1 MAVSLKK
8 SDWIFLSRLH
18 SDMTDKTQA
27 EHQRTESQQTES
39 ASTAATLQSKSAAR
53 RYLPRGLLMLLL
65 SLLLLL
71 TLCAAAVWT
80 QSGTRALFSLA
91 HTLTQGRLSAQE
103 INGSLGSAI
112 SMQKLQWQSKDLQ
125 LDIQGLEADWDSWSL
140 WPAHFEL
147 SRLHAASVAVATL
160 TTPDPVVLP
169 ASLSLPVRLSLHDIA
184 IGKLEIADLDAQG
197 KHHPVQS
204 FNDLRGHATYAD
216 ERYEADLQGGSAF
229 GQIKAKASMLATA
242 PFVINAQVAVS
253 TLAQDKLPALQISST
268 VKGNLSALDLV
279 WQAGSVQT
287 ADGNAANAAQTQPA
301 SAQLQGSGTALITLF
316 APQLMAKAHVDI
328 VHLDPS
334 AWNAAAPKADLR
346 ILADIRPLAAS
357 AVQRPASQAVQAST
371 PGPATA
377 DSFSLQISLQ
387 NNAVASLDQ
396 NGLPVQ
402 SLQAEAIWS
411 GNSLQLQGMTARLP
425 GDGKITGAGQLRWD
439 QPWFADGKFVLSN
452 INLQKLH
459 QSLRAGQIRGEVHA
473 KTDQAQRIRAE
484 ASLQDQGAKLQV
496 QASYDIAKQLLSLP
510 TLTLQAGL
518 SQADA
523 RAELSFAGKQLFQTE
538 VQIRDF
544 DPAYWIAG
552 PAGKIS
558 AHLKAS
564 GQLQQMAAEVKL
576 DKLGG
581 HYAGQTLDGSIQ
593 AQWLGKD
600 KLKIPQA
607 DLQWGKNRLHADG
620 AWGEKTDLLKFSL
633 DAPELQALNPI
644 WQLAAIELSGSL
656 KAEGQLRGGL
666 NHAAGQLD
674 LQATQLELKRDNKRY
689 ALKTLQAN
697 LQATDALSGLVS
709 ADVRASGF
717 KGDFPVLPGG
727 VTPLAQDA
735 DKVQQLTLRLNGKR
749 EAHTLRLELDFP
761 DKRQLIAGMSGGFTD
776 STSAALRWNGQLTET
791 ELRGTPAL
799 RLLNPVSL
807 ELSADAFKTGRMQL
821 QSPLMNLQVEQL
833 EWAAGTLKTKGQ
845 IQDVRVVE
853 LINLFA
859 PQDALTGNLRAQAD
873 WDVQLNQSARA
884 TLNLRRQS
892 GDLRFND
899 PDGTG
904 VPIALGI
911 RDIQLALGTGNSAG
925 AKSAAA
931 SALNETLNLRLQAD
945 GTRLGQWQVDAST
958 ALAFVNGQ
966 WSLPGTAAISGIAK
980 ANVPDLEWLGPWI
993 NPGLVMKGR
1002 LNADAVLG
1010 GTIAHPDYQAHIT
1023 GSGLE
1028 LAFASEGLLL
1038 PNGVLDANIDGSHL
1052 RLNQLRFSNTVT
1064 MLPQHAQFK
1073 GMDLMGKRG
1082 EFSASGEIDIGKE
1095 TGAIQARWQQFP
1107 MLQRKD
1113 RWLVVSGEASIVEA
1127 QNIWT
1132 LQGQL
1137 MADGAYFKLPKLPP
1151 PSLSSD
1157 VNVSRK
1163 SDKAALKAAEP
1174 ARKSLKTRVDVSFD
1188 MGPKFVFVGRGLDT
1202 GLAGKLRMRS
1212 NDGSPLQAIGT
1223 IRAVNGLYEGYGQQ
1237 LAIERGILNFQGP
1250 PANPGLNVLALRQ
1263 GLQNQVG
1270 VEVIGTVV
1278 SPQVRLFS
1286 DTAMSDAEKLSW
1298 LVLGRG
1304 SDQLASGDASLLM
1317 SAASAIF
1324 GGDGSRN
1331 VPRDIVQGLGFDEF
1345 SIGAAANSGGS
1356 HLPGQTIAGSMNSG
1370 NTSNSADQVVSV
1382 GKRLMP
1388 GLVLSVER
1396 GLGDASGAIKLSWQL
1411 TRRITVTGR
1420 TGSESAVDVNYTFS
1434 FN

>member
-1 MAVSLKK
+1 
-8 SDWIFLSRLH
+8 
-18 SDMTDKTQA
+18 MTDKKQA
-27 EHQRTESQQTES
+27 EHQRTESLSPEPAQQG
-39 ASTAATLQSKSAAR
+39 KPAAR
-53 RYLPRGLLMLLL
+53 RYWQRGLLMLLL
-65 SLLLLL
+65 SLVLAAA
-71 TLCAAAVWT
+71 LCFAAVWT
-80 QSGTRALFSLA
+80 QNGTRALFSLA
-91 HTLTQGRLSAQE
+91 HTLTQGRLSVQD
-103 INGSLGSAI
+103 INGSLGTAFSL
-112 SMQKLQWQSKDLQ
+112 QKLQWQSQDLQ
-125 LDIQGLEADWDSWSL
+125 LEIQGLEADWNSWSL
-140 WPAHFEL
+140 LSSRFEL

-160 TTPDPVVLP
+160 ATPGSVVLP
-169 ASLSLPVRLSLHDIA
+169 TSLRLPLTLRLQDIA
-184 IGKLEIADLDAQG
+184 VGKFALADLDAQG
-197 KHHPVQS
+197 KQHPVQS
-204 FNDLRGHATYAD
+204 FSGLRGRASYED
-216 ERYEADLQGGSAF
+216 GRYQADLQATSAF

-242 PFVINAQVAVS
+242 PFALEAQAAVS
-253 TLAQDKLPALQISST
+253 TLAQDQLPALQISST
-268 VKGNLSALDLV
+268 VKGHLSALDLS
-279 WQAGSVQT
+279 WQAGSADTATKMAAKPVQT
-287 ADGNAANAAQTQPA
+287 T
-301 SAQLQGSGTALITLF
+301 SAFARLQGSGSALITLF
-316 APQLMAKAHVDI
+316 APQLIARAHADL

-346 ILADIRPLAAS
+346 ILADIRPISAS
-357 AVQRPASQAVQAST
+357 TAQRSASQAGSAND
-371 PGPATA
+371 
-377 DSFSLQISLQ
+377 DSFALQMTVQ
-387 NNAVASLDQ
+387 NTAVASLDQ
-396 NGLPVQ
+396 HGLPLQ
-402 SLQAEAIWS
+402 SLQAEAVWS
-411 GNSLQLQGMTARLP
+411 GHSLQLQRMSARLA
-425 GDGKITGAGQLRWD
+425 GDGQITGAGQLRWD
-439 QPWFADGKFVLSN
+439 HPWFADGKFVLSN

-473 KTDQAQRIRAE
+473 KTNQGQQILAD
-484 ASLQDQGAKLQV
+484 ASLQDQGAKLQL
-496 QASYDIAKQLLSLP
+496 QASYDIAKQLLTLP
-510 TLTLQAGL
+510 TLTLQAGA
-518 SQADA
+518 SQAEVKADI
-523 RAELSFAGKQLFQTE
+523 SFAGKQLFQTE
-538 VQIRDF
+538 VQIHDF
-544 DPAYWIAG
+544 DPGYWITG

-558 AHLKAS
+558 AHLKAN
-564 GQLQQMAAEVKL
+564 GQLQPATADLKL
-576 DKLGG
+576 EKLAG
-581 HYAGQTLDGSIQ
+581 HYAGQVLDGSMQ
-593 AQWLGKD
+593 VQWLGKD

-607 DLQWGKNRLHADG
+607 DLQWGKNRLHASG
-620 AWGEKTDLLKFSL
+620 AWGEKTDQLNIGL
-633 DAPELQALNPI
+633 DAPELQALNPL
-644 WQLAAIELSGSL
+644 WKMAALELSGSL
-656 KAEGQLRGGL
+656 KADGQLRGGL
-666 NHAAGQLD
+666 SHAAGQLE

-697 LQATDALSGLVS
+697 LQASDALAGVLS
-709 ADVRASGF
+709 ADIRASGF
-717 KGDFPVLPGG
+717 KGDFPDLPGAA
-727 VTPLAQDA
+727 TPLAQDA
-735 DKVQQLTLRLNGKR
+735 DKIQQLSLRLNGKR
-749 EAHTLRLELDFP
+749 AAHTLRLELDLP
-761 DKRQLIAGMSGGFTD
+761 DKRQFVVALSGGIPD
-776 STSAALRWNGQLTET
+776 SAVAVGTGATALSWSGQLTET
-791 ELRGTPAL
+791 ELRGTPAI

-807 ELSADAFKTGRMQL
+807 ELSADSFKTGRMQL
-821 QSPLMNLQVEQL
+821 QSPFMNLQVEQL
-833 EWAAGTLKTKGQ
+833 EWVAGTLKTKGQ
-845 IQDVRVVE
+845 MQDMRVVE

-859 PQDALTGNLRAQAD
+859 PQDAITGNLRAQAD

-884 TLNLRRQS
+884 MLKLRRQS

-911 RDIQLALGTGNSAG
+911 RDIQLALGTGNSVGLSTGLGAG
-925 AKSAAA
+925 LSAAA
-931 SALNETLNLRLQAD
+931 GAGMKTTVAGMPGETLNLHLQAD
-945 GTRLGQWQVDAST
+945 GTRLGQWQADVSS

-966 WSLPGTAAISGIAK
+966 WRLPLDTPVSGKAK
-980 ANVPDLEWLGPWI
+980 ANVPDLEWLGPWL

-1002 LNADAVLG
+1002 LNADALLG
-1010 GTIAHPDYQAHIT
+1010 GTLAHPDYHAHIT
-1023 GSGLE
+1023 GAGLE

-1038 PNGVLDANIDGSHL
+1038 PNGVLDAQIDGTHL
-1052 RLNQLRFSNTVT
+1052 RLNQLQFSNTVT

-1073 GMDLMGKRG
+1073 GMDVMGKRG

-1113 RWLVVSGEASIVEA
+1113 RWLLVSGEASIVEA

-1163 SDKAALKAAEP
+1163 SDRTAMKAQEST
-1174 ARKSLKTRVDVSFD
+1174 RKSLKTRVDVSFE

-1212 NDGSPLQAIGT
+1212 NDGSPLQATGSIST
-1223 IRAVNGLYEGYGQQ
+1223 VKGLYEGYGQQ

-1250 PANPGLNVLALRQ
+1250 PANPGLNILALRQ

-1345 SIGAAANSGGS
+1345 SIGASGNSGSS
-1356 HLPGQTIAGSMNSG
+1356 HVPGQTIAGSTTGG
-1370 NTSNSADQVVSV
+1370 NTTNSADQVVSV

-1420 TGSESAVDVNYTFS
+1420 TGSESAIDVNYTFS

>member
-1 MAVSLKK
+1 MADKK
-8 SDWIFLSRLH
+8 
-18 SDMTDKTQA
+18 QA
-27 EHQRTESQQTES
+27 EHQQTES
-39 ASTAATLQSKSAAR
+39 VSAAPELQSKSAAR
-53 RYLPRGLLMLLL
+53 RYLQRGLLILLL

-80 QSGTRALFSLA
+80 QTGTRALFSLA

-103 INGSLGSAI
+103 VNGSLGTAF
-112 SMQKLQWQSKDLQ
+112 SMQKLQWQSKELQ
-125 LDIQGLEADWDSWSL
+125 LEIQGLEADWDSWSL
-140 WPAHFEL
+140 WPARFAL

-169 ASLSLPVRLSLHDIA
+169 ASLSLPVRLSLHDVA

-204 FNDLRGHATYAD
+204 FNGLRGRIAYAD
-216 ERYEADLQGGSAF
+216 GRYEADLQAASAF

-242 PFVINAQVAVS
+242 PFVINAQAAVS

-268 VKGNLSALDLV
+268 VKGNLSALDLA
-279 WQAGSVQT
+279 WQAGSVQK
-287 ADGNAANAAQTQPA
+287 ADGNAANAAQTKPA
-301 SAQLQGSGTALITLF
+301 SAQLQGSGSALITLF
-316 APQLMAKAHVDI
+316 APQLMAKAHVDL

-346 ILADIRPLAAS
+346 ILADIRPIAAS
-357 AVQRPASQAVQAST
+357 AAQRPASQTVQAST
-371 PGPATA
+371 SGAARA
-377 DSFSLQISLQ
+377 DSFSLQLSLQ

-396 NGLPVQ
+396 NGLPLQ

-411 GNSLQLQGMTARLP
+411 GNSLQLQGMTAHLP

-459 QSLRAGQIRGEVHA
+459 PSLRAGQIRGEIHA

-484 ASLQDQGAKLQV
+484 ASLQDQGAKLQL

-581 HYAGQTLDGSIQ
+581 HYAGQILDGSMQ

-607 DLQWGKNRLHADG
+607 DLQWGKNHLHADG

-666 NHAAGQLD
+666 SHAAGQLD

-697 LQATDALSGLVS
+697 LQATDALSGLVN

-735 DKVQQLTLRLNGKR
+735 DKIQQLTLRLNGKR

-761 DKRQLIAGMSGGFTD
+761 DKRQLIAAVSGGFPD
-776 STSAALRWNGQLTET
+776 STAAARGASAALHWNGQLTET

-884 TLNLRRQS
+884 SLKLHRQS

-911 RDIQLALGTGNSAG
+911 RDIQLAIGTGSGTKNASAG
-925 AKSAAA
+925 ALS
-931 SALNETLNLRLQAD
+931 ETLNLRLQAD
-945 GTRLGQWQVDAST
+945 GTRLGQWQVDASS

-1010 GTIAHPDYQAHIT
+1010 GTIAHPDYQAHIK

-1038 PNGVLDANIDGSHL
+1038 PNGVLDAQIDGTHL

-1073 GMDLMGKRG
+1073 GMDLLGKRG

-1163 SDKAALKAAEP
+1163 SDKAVAKTSEP
-1174 ARKSLKTRVDVSFD
+1174 ARKSLKTRVDVSFE

-1212 NDGSPLQAIGT
+1212 SDGSPLQATGT
-1223 IRAVNGLYEGYGQQ
+1223 IRTVNGLYEGYGQQ

-1345 SIGAAANSGGS
+1345 SIGAAGNSGGS
-1356 HLPGQTIAGSMNSG
+1356 HLPGQTIAGSTNSG
-1370 NTSNSADQVVSV
+1370 NATNSADQVVSV